1 MTLDRPLDIGTPAT
15 YTLMYFLDYYPWED
29 DDISRKRFS
38 ESDKLAIHQLEE
50 ACKNS
55 PLLILFAHFE
65 RMETITRIPRE
76 NPGDWY

>member
-1 MTLDRPLDIGTPAT
+1 MSLDRPLDIGKPNT
-15 YTLMYFLDYYPWED
+15 YTLMYFLDYYAWEHD
-29 DDISRKRFS
+29 GISRAEFS

-65 RMETITRIPRE
+65 RTETITCIPRE
-76 NPGDWY
+76 YPYDRY